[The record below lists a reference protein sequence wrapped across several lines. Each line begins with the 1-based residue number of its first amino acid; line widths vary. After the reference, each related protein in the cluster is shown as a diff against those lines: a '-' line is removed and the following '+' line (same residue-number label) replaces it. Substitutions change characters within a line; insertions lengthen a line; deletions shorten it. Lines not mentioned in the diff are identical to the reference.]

1 MGKRSSLWSVVIENC
16 NSLWDVSTSPP
27 LVLVDL
33 RKAHLFV
40 QHDLEDPGGRNEPN
54 TLDFGAR
61 EHAAIIFLE
70 VMLFVWPLV
79 LGILL
84 AHSTF
89 SSVLVKI
96 NI

>member
-1 MGKRSSLWSVVIENC
+1 MFNITLK
-16 NSLWDVSTSPP
+16 T
-27 LVLVDL
+27 
-33 RKAHLFV
+33 
-40 QHDLEDPGGRNEPN
+40 LEGE
-54 TLDFGAR
+54 TVDFGTR

-96 NI
+96 LMILFMAKDDIFSVQF

>member
-1 MGKRSSLWSVVIENC
+1 MFNITLK
-16 NSLWDVSTSPP
+16 T
-27 LVLVDL
+27 
-33 RKAHLFV
+33 
-40 QHDLEDPGGRNEPN
+40 LEGE
-54 TLDFGAR
+54 TVDFGTR
-61 EHAAIIFLE
+61 EHAAIIFLDE

-96 NI
+96 LMILFMAKDDIFSVQF